1 MSQKIITA
9 LDVGSSKIAT
19 VIVALDNNSSQP
31 VVIGDYSCQS
41 RGVKRGV
48 IVNIEE
54 ATDAISESI
63 YAAERM
69 AGVRVS
75 DVIVTINGEHIT
87 SINNKGVVAV
97 TGDEI
102 TNEDIMRVIEN
113 ARTLT
118 LPENLTP
125 IHIIPREFIVD
136 KQSGIKYPLEMSG
149 SRLEVETHIITAP
162 NSSLLNLKKC
172 VESAGFNV
180 FDVVFTGWASSL
192 AVLTETERELGISLM
207 DIGAGT
213 TSISIFQDNAIV
225 FSGTVPLGGLNIT
238 SDLAIGLNL
247 SIDNAEKV
255 KLNLD
260 KLLGDKNKIPTAKDN
275 TPALLRKDVPKEE
288 TDADKIDLSIIGIED
303 HEPIEK
309 DFLQKIVTARM
320 EEIFKLSADLVAK
333 SGFNIVMPAG
343 IVLTGGTAN
352 LYNISKLTKDYYNSP
367 VRIGYP
373 SGLSGMVEEINF
385 PQFSAVQGL
394 IKHGIDNIGE
404 VGNVSS
410 SIDLQQKFSGVMD
423 KMMSFFKQLKP

>member
-1 MSQKIITA
+1 MSQKIVTA

-19 VIVALDNNSSQP
+19 VIVAVDNNSSQP
-31 VVIGDYSCQS
+31 VVIGDYSCAS
-41 RGVKRGV
+41 RGIKRGV

-54 ATDAISESI
+54 ATDVISESI

-75 DVIVTINGEHIT
+75 DVIISINGEHIT

-102 TNEDIMRVIEN
+102 TSEDIMRVIEN

-136 KQSGIKYPLEMSG
+136 KQTGIKYPLEMSG

-180 FDVVFTGWASSL
+180 YDVVFTGWASSM
-192 AVLTETERELGISLM
+192 AVLNDTEKELGVTMM

-213 TSISIFQDNAIV
+213 TSISIFQDNAIA

-238 SDLAIGLNL
+238 SDLAIGLSL
-247 SIDNAEKV
+247 SMDDAEKV
-255 KLNLD
+255 KVNLS
-260 KLLGDKNKIPTAKDN
+260 KLLSDKGGNNNLRDN
-275 TPALLRKDVPKEE
+275 TPTLLRKESESEPKDESL
-288 TDADKIDLSIIGIED
+288 IDLSIIGIND

-309 DFLQKIVTARM
+309 DFLEKIVSARL
-320 EEIFKLSADLVAK
+320 EEIFKLSADLVSK
-333 SGFNIVMPAG
+333 SGLNIAMPAG
-343 IVLTGGTAN
+343 IVLTGGTSN
-352 LYNISKLTKDYYNSP
+352 LYGISKLTKDYYNTP
-367 VRIGYP
+367 ARIGYP

-385 PQFSAVQGL
+385 PQFSTVQGL
-394 IKHGIDNIGE
+394 IKHGIDSVGDGGAVSTIGTSQKLGS
-404 VGNVSS
+404 VVS
-410 SIDLQQKFSGVMD
+410 KVV
-423 KMMSFFKQLKP
+423 SFFKQLKP

>member
-1 MSQKIITA
+1 MSKIITA

-31 VVIGDYSCQS
+31 VVIGDYSCAS
-41 RGVKRGV
+41 KGIKRGV

-54 ATDAISESI
+54 ATDVISESI

-102 TNEDIMRVIEN
+102 TNDDIMRVIEN

-136 KQSGIKYPLEMSG
+136 KQTGIKYPLEMSG

-162 NSSLLNLKKC
+162 NSSLLNLRKC

-180 FDVVFTGWASSL
+180 YDVVYTGWASSL
-192 AVLTETERELGISLM
+192 AVLTDTERELGVTLM

-213 TSISIFQDNAIV
+213 TSISIFQDNAV
-225 FSGTVPLGGLNIT
+225 AFSGTVPLGGANIT
-238 SDLAIGLNL
+238 SDLAIGLEL
-247 SIDNAEKV
+247 PIVDAEKV
-255 KLNLD
+255 KVNLD
-260 KLLGDKNKIPTAKDN
+260 KLFGDKSSKADTRDN
-275 TPALLRKDVPKEE
+275 TPTLLRKEKETKPE
-288 TDADKIDLSIIGIED
+288 DDDKVDLSVIGING
-303 HEPIEK
+303 HEPVEK
-309 DFLQKIVTARM
+309 SFINKIIQARL

-352 LYNISKLTKDYYNSP
+352 LYDISKTTKDVYNAP

-373 SGLSGMVEEINF
+373 SGLSGMVEEINY

-394 IKHGIDNIGE
+394 IKHGIENINDM
-404 VGNVSS
+404 VGNTSVG
-410 SIDLQQKFSGVMD
+410 IQQKFSSIFD
-423 KMMSFFKQLKP
+423 KIMSFFKQLKP